1 MSYFPRR
8 FIATSATSLFIFD
21 TVSVLAAFW
30 LALVFRFDGQIP
42 RADASALL
50 AIIPAVVLVFLL
62 SNLVFGLYR
71 YAWRYTSANEV
82 MTISLA
88 GANSTLLL
96 LLFGLTQ
103 QNNRVLPLS
112 VVILG
117 GMLATGA
124 FIMMRYRERLIT
136 GALGRVQHL
145 IGSPDRRRVLIV
157 GAGEAGNIVAR
168 QLGAANGAYEIV
180 GFVDDDPKKL
190 FLRLHS
196 ANVLG
201 DRRAI
206 PALVAERGVT
216 LIVIAIHKI
225 AGPSLTELLSLCL
238 DTPAQVKMLP
248 NFLGM
253 HAESGQRALPL
264 RDISPE
270 DLLGREVCEV
280 DADACR
286 EIIAGKVVLVTGAAG
301 SIGSELCRQLLA
313 LEPYTLVMLDNNE
326 TGVHDLYTAL
336 PVAQQARACQ
346 MVADVTNLARM
357 EQIFAHFTPDIVFH
371 VAAYKHVP
379 MMEYYPDEAV
389 RVNVM
394 GTANVAAL
402 ARRYQAERFVFIS
415 TDKAVNPSSIMGA
428 TKRVGELLM
437 MANAERTREDDYGT
451 LFTGVRFGNVLGSRG
466 SVVPT
471 FVRQIDGGGPVTITD
486 PAMTRFF
493 ISIAEAVSLVIEAA
507 TMTRGGDIF
516 MLDMGEPIRIEELA
530 HKLIRLRGLRP
541 EHDIPIV
548 YSGVRPGEK
557 LHEELIAADEL
568 REATVHPKLF
578 RIQSRYAADVA
589 DVPHSVDNLIE
600 LALAQ
605 RSDELVTLLWQLVNG
620 SAVPALKMRSVGET
634 VVLR

>member
-1 MSYFPRR
+1 
-8 FIATSATSLFIFD
+8 
-21 TVSVLAAFW
+21 
-30 LALVFRFDGQIP
+30 
-42 RADASALL
+42 
-50 AIIPAVVLVFLL
+50 
-62 SNLVFGLYR
+62 
-71 YAWRYTSANEV
+71 
-82 MTISLA
+82 
-88 GANSTLLL
+88 
-96 LLFGLTQ
+96 
-103 QNNRVLPLS
+103 
-112 VVILG
+112 
-117 GMLATGA
+117 
-124 FIMMRYRERLIT
+124 
-136 GALGRVQHL
+136 
-145 IGSPDRRRVLIV
+145 
-157 GAGEAGNIVAR
+157 
-168 QLGAANGAYEIV
+168 
-180 GFVDDDPKKL
+180 
-190 FLRLHS
+190 
-196 ANVLG
+196 
-201 DRRAI
+201 
-206 PALVAERGVT
+206 
-216 LIVIAIHKI
+216 
-225 AGPSLTELLSLCL
+225 
-238 DTPAQVKMLP
+238 
-248 NFLGM
+248 
-253 HAESGQRALPL
+253 
-264 RDISPE
+264 
-270 DLLGREVCEV
+270 
-280 DADACR
+280 
-286 EIIAGKVVLVTGAAG
+286 
-301 SIGSELCRQLLA
+301 
-313 LEPYTLVMLDNNE
+313 
-326 TGVHDLYTAL
+326 
-336 PVAQQARACQ
+336 
-346 MVADVTNLARM
+346 
-357 EQIFAHFTPDIVFH
+357 
-371 VAAYKHVP
+371 